1 VINHTGKEST
11 DDVDVGVDEK
21 GLYDGSGVES
31 SGHESPDSANDPVK
45 QSIGEF
51 LDVCCG
57 IILYSISSNTFFLF
71 SIVINHTG
79 KKSTDDVDSG
89 VDEKGLYSG
98 SGVESLGHEST
109 DGANDDARNADDAG
123 KSTSKKGSD
132 DDGCVVCRG
141 SDGK

>member
-1 VINHTGKEST
+1 VCCGIILCSIFSNTFFLFSVVINHTGKEST

-57 IILYSISSNTFFLF
+57 IILYSISSNTFF
-71 SIVINHTG
+71 SIFNSDQSHG
-79 KKSTDDVDSG
+79 QKK
-89 VDEKGLYSG
+89 
-98 SGVESLGHEST
+98 H
-109 DGANDDARNADDAG
+109 
-123 KSTSKKGSD
+123 
-132 DDGCVVCRG
+132 
-141 SDGK
+141 